1 MTSAAIAMARLLLF
15 ESVARVRHRLGWQ
28 TPMRLGKPSAWGK
41 ASLRL
46 GGPSGQGKAL
56 WKTANRIGWDP
67 IFDAAKLRQMVLGT
81 KRRIPYLKDSAFS
94 AFVF

>member
-1 MTSAAIAMARLLLF
+1 
-15 ESVARVRHRLGWQ
+15 
-28 TPMRLGKPSAWGK
+28 MRLGKPSAWGK
-41 ASLRL
+41 APLRL

-81 KRRIPYLKDSAFS
+81 KCRILYPRIRLLVLLSSKMLSNDRTQQAFLY
-94 AFVF
+94 